1 MKQIGIVSNYFDHV
15 GAAAIKLDANL
26 KVGDKIKIKG
36 GNVEF
41 EQEVKEMPD
50 EEVTNIY
57 TVGEFANYIASKVNT
72 EKGTNISFGDVMPDL
87 LDVLEADYSVPRHK
101 ITLDSR
107 FVQDLGF
114 G

>member
-1 MKQIGIVSNYFDHV
+1 MGLDTVEIVLW
-15 GAAAIKLDANL
+15 AE
-26 KVGDKIKIKG
+26 DKFG
-36 GNVEF
+36 V
-41 EQEVKEMPD
+41 EMPD

-87 LDVLEADYSVPRHK
+87 LDVREADYSVPRHK

>member
-1 MKQIGIVSNYFDHV
+1 MPHMSAPVIGKLYAKKEFSMGLDTVEIVLWAEEKFGV
-15 GAAAIKLDANL
+15 
-26 KVGDKIKIKG
+26 
-36 GNVEF
+36 
-41 EQEVKEMPD
+41 EMPD
-50 EEVTNIY
+50 EEVTNIC
-57 TVGEFANYIASKVNT
+57 TVGEFANYIASKVNN
-72 EKGTNISFGDVMPDL
+72 EKGTNISFEEVMPDL

>member
-1 MKQIGIVSNYFDHV
+1 MGLDTVEIVLWTEEKFGV
-15 GAAAIKLDANL
+15 
-26 KVGDKIKIKG
+26 
-36 GNVEF
+36 
-41 EQEVKEMPD
+41 EMPD
-50 EEVTNIY
+50 EEVTNIC
-57 TVGEFANYIASKVNT
+57 TVGEFANYIASKVNN
-72 EKGTNISFGDVMPDL
+72 EKGTNISFEEVMPDL

>member
-1 MKQIGIVSNYFDHV
+1 MPHMPAPVIGKLYAKKEFSMGLDTVEIVLWAEEKFGV
-15 GAAAIKLDANL
+15 
-26 KVGDKIKIKG
+26 
-36 GNVEF
+36 
-41 EQEVKEMPD
+41 EMPD
-50 EEVTNIY
+50 EEVTNIC
-57 TVGEFANYIASKVNT
+57 TVGEFANYIASKVNN
-72 EKGTNISFGDVMPDL
+72 EKGTNISFEEVMPDL